1 MFDLDEVNRKMSAS
15 VANFATELLGLRA
28 GRASTAML
36 EPVVVDAYGSK
47 MPLNQVSNISVPE
60 SRMLTVTMH
69 MAQKCRLIR

>member
-36 EPVVVDAYGSK
+36 EPVVVDAYG
-47 MPLNQVSNISVPE
+47 
-60 SRMLTVTMH
+60 
-69 MAQKCRLIR
+69 